1 MGGYQDTDAPLVSVI
16 IPAYNAE
23 RFIARTLESVLNQTY
38 KNIEVLVVDDG
49 SSDRTPEIVH
59 HFAEIDSR
67 ITLFQQSNAGVAAA
81 RNLAIQHAKG
91 AFIAPLDADDIWY
104 PTNLEKQVQCL
115 AQSDAS
121 VGLVYSWSI
130 DIDEADQPVDG
141 FHAARIE
148 GNVFTTLLCHNFIA
162 NASATLIRRSC
173 LEKVGGYN
181 CQLRELDAQGCED
194 WDLYLRI
201 AEAYQFR
208 AVPEFLVGYRKVL
221 SSMSRNYATMARSHA
236 LMLQFARKR
245 RPETSEAA
253 CRLSASSFYLYLAR
267 QSRQQNCYRGTLFW
281 LAKALQ
287 SDCVTPAFRYGL
299 YSLLLESFIR
309 LTIKPISALIGK
321 DNYYWVKVKQ
331 SFKSVLLW
339 LTTFKSSNPQA
350 GIKLKLLV
358 GQMMHHSIP
367 VVFGNH
373 KV

>member
-1 MGGYQDTDAPLVSVI
+1 MGCYQDTDAPLVSVI

-38 KNIEVLVVDDG
+38 QNIEVLVVDDG

-59 HFAEIDSR
+59 HFAEIDAR
-67 ITLFQQSNAGVAAA
+67 IILFHQSNAGVAAA

-91 AFIAPLDADDIWY
+91 EFIAPLDADDIWY

-115 AQSDAS
+115 AQADAS
-121 VGLVYSWSI
+121 VGLVYSWST
-130 DIDEADQPVDG
+130 DINEADQVMDG
-141 FHAARIE
+141 FHAAKIE

-221 SSMSRNYATMARSHA
+221 SSMSRNYVTMARSHA
-236 LMLQFARKR
+236 LMLKFVQERKLEI
-245 RPETSEAA
+245 PKAIF
-253 CRLSASSFYLYLAR
+253 RLSSSSFYLYLAR
-267 QSRQQNCYRGTLFW
+267 QSRQQRCYKGTLFW
-281 LAKALQ
+281 LARTLQ
-287 SDCVTPAFRYGL
+287 VDFITPVFRYGF
-299 YSLLLESFIR
+299 YSLFFESLLR
-309 LTIKPISALIGK
+309 LIVKEFSALIGPK
-321 DNYYWVKVKQ
+321 NYYWLKLKQ
-331 SFKSVLLW
+331 WKNLILLKLETSDAKSHTVDI
-339 LTTFKSSNPQA
+339 Q
-350 GIKLKLLV
+350 IKLLV
-358 GQMMHHSIP
+358 GNILHRSMP
-367 VVFGNH
+367 VLVRGY
-373 KV
+373 KA